1 MFVIFNLRLN
11 HNTSNTWKNT
21 SIWYNYKLQ
30 TVIPVCPVSDHHANP
45 SQHKHIRRTTLCIC
59 IIMHELLYHPGV
71 KDSLCQSMLV
81 LMHHSLIMHER
92 EKKEEME
99 LTLRMKLSP
108 RPRSLVHGRFWWV
121 YAAGHSNVHLCAGW
135 DSHRVIWPSEY
146 RPNHW
151 DRGGMDHTKSFM
163 SHTQGVIYL
172 IRTSVFPVEEWR

>member
-1 MFVIFNLRLN
+1 MFVICNLRLN
-11 HNTSNTWKNT
+11 HNTSKTWKNT
-21 SIWYNYKLQ
+21 SIWYNCKLQ
-30 TVIPVCPVSDHHANP
+30 TVIPVFVQSLTIMQTHN
-45 SQHKHIRRTTLCIC
+45 SLYKYISRTTLCIC
-59 IIMHELLYHPGV
+59 IIMHELLYHPDV

-92 EKKEEME
+92 EKKEKME
-99 LTLRMKLSP
+99 LTLRTKLSP

-121 YAAGHSNVHLCAGW
+121 YAAGHSNAHLCAGW

-163 SHTQGVIYL
+163 SYTQGVIYL
-172 IRTSVFPVEEWR
+172 YRTSVFPV